1 MDRFGSVIAEA
12 QVADLDGRSAHRGRR
27 FEGSEIQWR
36 AMGRAMVLAM
46 GRENSVPR
54 GLVVFLAQVKC
65 LQPLDQE

>member
-36 AMGRAMVLAM
+36 AMGRAM